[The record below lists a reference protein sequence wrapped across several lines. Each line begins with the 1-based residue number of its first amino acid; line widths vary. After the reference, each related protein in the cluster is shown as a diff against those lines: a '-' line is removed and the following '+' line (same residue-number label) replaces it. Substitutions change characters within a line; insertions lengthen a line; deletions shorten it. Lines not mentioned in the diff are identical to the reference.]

1 MMLETRPRSVSS
13 ALPQSGV
20 FREIRSSDKNGLRAV
35 LFLAQ
40 RCKYDGVHARRVARM
55 AVRLF
60 DELRPLHGLN
70 RDARYWLLCAAIL
83 HDIAKGISRHHKAA
97 FQIVMSTP
105 HLPFDLRTRRIVGLT
120 ARYHRKAMPT
130 VKHSHFSALMIE
142 HREIVRR
149 LAAILRLAD
158 ALDSGRCGLVRSV
171 RCKVVSGEIISRCK
185 LAPHAQSD
193 QRRQLRRKMQ
203 QKGLMLQKVFGCKL
217 TIKWSAN

>member
-1 MMLETRPRSVSS
+1 MLETRPRSVSTVHP
-13 ALPQSGV
+13 AGGV
-20 FREIRSSDKNGLRAV
+20 FREIRSTDKHGLRAV
-35 LFLAQ
+35 LLLAR
-40 RCKYDGVHARRVARM
+40 RCNYDGVHARRVARM

-70 RDARYWLLCAAIL
+70 RDARYWLVCAAIL
-83 HDIAKGISRHHKAA
+83 HDVAKGLERHHKAA
-97 FQIVMSTP
+97 FQIVMSTR

-120 ARYHRKAMPT
+120 ARYHRKATPS
-130 VKHSHFSALMIE
+130 VKHPHFSALIGE

-158 ALDSGRCGLVRSV
+158 ALDCGHRGLVRSV

-185 LAPHAQSD
+185 LANHAQSD
-193 QRRQLRRKMQ
+193 QRRQLKRKMQ
-203 QKGLMLQKVFGCKL
+203 QKSLLLQKVFGCKL